1 MISDTPYYLVP
12 TFGHRRDK
20 KGCLGQRLRT
30 FVFAAVLVMID
41 FYANL
46 TILTS
51 SREMVIVS
59 RHDSAEHVSQLSFV
73 VYFQVNVFK
82 GHPSSIN
89 AMVAVTDSLV
99 IMGYD
104 DGEIRSV

>member
-1 MISDTPYYLVP
+1 MLGAAIAYFRFCGCSRNDRFLV
-12 TFGHRRDK
+12 
-20 KGCLGQRLRT
+20 
-30 FVFAAVLVMID
+30 
-41 FYANL
+41 NL
-46 TILTS
+46 TILIS

-89 AMVAVTDSLV
+89 AMVAATDSLV